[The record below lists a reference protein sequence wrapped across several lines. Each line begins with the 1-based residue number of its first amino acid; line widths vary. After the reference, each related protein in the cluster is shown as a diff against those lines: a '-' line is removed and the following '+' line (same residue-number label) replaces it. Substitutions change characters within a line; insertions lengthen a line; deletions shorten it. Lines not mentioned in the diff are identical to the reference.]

1 MAEHERVEAP
11 NSLMGKPDGDYIY
24 VAELGVEVPSFVDP
38 REDLIS
44 MGAHGFKRLAH
55 HVPFNMR
62 GIFKPQ
68 WLPPRHY
75 AMYGHQ
81 YRTDTGGYT
90 ICASTRADGESC
102 QARAVNRSP
111 YCRNHGGAL
120 HPADKKLS
128 SQNVSIAK
136 IEPDRI
142 ENLDRVQK
150 FLAGFIG
157 VADLD
162 DDEIIG
168 AYVRNGEGRPI
179 ANERLGVRFQQE
191 MVRELIRRMNR
202 FMQMKLPNML
212 KAMTDIAESDFAEPA
227 DRIKAAMWIAERVIG
242 KVPDVVVH
250 GTTDKPYEVALAR
263 IEGGSREEYR
273 SRVVSERADAQPL
286 DVAVVDDETEL
297 EPDGD
302 NGSNPNGNDTTLGH
316 VGRMGE
322 TDVEP
327 SDSGGNHN
335 GSSPRVDLDGPS
347 RAAIAKAAKDKLKAA
362 KTRRF
367 AARSQGI
374 ISGDVAW
381 LIEYKKMKSGGFR
394 AIIYTPEHQTQA
406 VIDRIRDANLTIGA

>member
-1 MAEHERVEAP
+1 MTEHERVEAP

-38 REDLIS
+38 REDLIPTV
-44 MGAHGFKRLAH
+44 GGHGFKRLAH

-81 YRTDTGGYT
+81 YRTDTSGYT

-128 SQNVSIAK
+128 SQNVSISK

-263 IEGGSREEYR
+263 IESGSREEYR

-302 NGSNPNGNDTTLGH
+302 NGSNGVPITVESNGNA
-316 VGRMGE
+316 
-322 TDVEP
+322 VEQ
-327 SDSGGNHN
+327 SGGFRQDSNT
-335 GSSPRVDLDGPS
+335 RIDLDGPS

-362 KTRRF
+362 RTRRF